1 MSREKAG
8 TVSFVL
14 GYMVSI
20 LSLVAF
26 CADKF
31 VKGFW
36 TFCKMLPAA
45 FNLLFTICFFYVM
58 RILINSFDMSTES
71 SRLLESAAKKV
82 VGDDTYDS
90 IIFVAKNVN
99 TVYEKVGNFTDTIV
113 ESLDEISATIQ
124 GAPETILGEESVGV
138 VKSWF

>member
-1 MSREKAG
+1 
-8 TVSFVL
+8 
-14 GYMVSI
+14 
-20 LSLVAF
+20 
-26 CADKF
+26 
-31 VKGFW
+31 
-36 TFCKMLPAA
+36 MLPAA

-99 TVYEKVGNFTDTIV
+99 NVYEKVGNFTDTIV

-138 VKSWF
+138 VKSWFQSCKRWG